1 MKKQSWNCPMIIL
14 QSKKQLIYWSELVIE
29 ILPKLGSAI
38 VRKVINIETSL
49 AVTESKN
56 FCNCLN
62 SSMNFCEYPSWSSRI
77 FSLMEAVEFGKLVN
91 SGYQIVKLWSYK
103 GEKTQL
109 IEEKKIKFHEICF
122 EYFQWHYFTKFI
134 PSHLY
139 PVIKSWAHWVWRAY
153 LNMSVHYL

>member
-1 MKKQSWNCPMIIL
+1 M
-14 QSKKQLIYWSELVIE
+14 VIE

-77 FSLMEAVEFGKLVN
+77 FSLMEAVEFGKLVK
-91 SGYQIVKLWSYK
+91 SGYQIVKLWSYRGK
-103 GEKTQL
+103 KTQL
-109 IEEKKIKFHEICF
+109 IEKKKFHEICF
-122 EYFQWHYFTKFI
+122 EYFQWHYFTKVIVICI
-134 PSHLY
+134 PL
-139 PVIKSWAHWVWRAY
+139 
-153 LNMSVHYL
+153 LNHELTGFGGLIWICLCTISIEVLLQNIFFLFWQYSK